1 MAYGA
6 HYPDT
11 DKLPDVL
18 PIFPLPGVL
27 LLPGGQLPLNI
38 FEPRYLNMTLAA
50 MAAGRVIGMIQP
62 APVMGEVPRDPD
74 LRDAPAIYPVGCMG
88 RIVSF
93 SETGD
98 GRLLITL
105 LGQTRFRVAEELAG
119 KDGYRRVRPDFGAF
133 RDDLD
138 ETADLAYDRARL
150 VAAAARFFDARGLQ
164 ADWSSIEDAPDSLLV
179 TSLAM
184 VCPFDLREKQALL
197 ESDNPAAR
205 AALLTDLLE
214 MSARGM
220 ATDPGGAAH

>member
-1 MAYGA
+1 MAHGA

-11 DKLPDVL
+11 GKLPAVL
-18 PIFPLPGVL
+18 PIFPLPGAL

-38 FEPRYLNMTLAA
+38 FEPRYLNMTLDA

-62 APVMGEVPRDPD
+62 TPVQGEAPRDPD
-74 LRDAPAIYPVGCMG
+74 LRDAPAIYPVGCLG

-119 KDGYRRVRPDFGAF
+119 KDGYRRVRPDFSGF
-133 RDDLD
+133 TDDLD
-138 ETADLAYDRARL
+138 ESAAVTYDRDRL
-150 VAAAARFFDARGLQ
+150 VAAAAGFFDARGLQ
-164 ADWSSIEDAPDSLLV
+164 ADWSSIEDTSDSLLV

-184 VCPFDLREKQALL
+184 ACPFDLREKQALL
-197 ESDNPAAR
+197 ECDGPTAR

-214 MSARGM
+214 MSAQGM
-220 ATDPGGAAH
+220 AADPGGASH